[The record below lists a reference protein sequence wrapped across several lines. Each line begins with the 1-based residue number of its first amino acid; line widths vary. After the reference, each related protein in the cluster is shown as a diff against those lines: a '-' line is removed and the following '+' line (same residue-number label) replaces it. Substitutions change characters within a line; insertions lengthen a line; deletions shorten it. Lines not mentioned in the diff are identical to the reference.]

1 MGGVASGVVGAVGA
15 IGAGR
20 RARRAQRAAARRQ
33 RQAEARL
40 RNLENTRQNVINPYD
55 NVTDLS
61 GLASNLSGMITNPY
75 ANMGVATQAAEM
87 KAEEADIS
95 LANTLDTLR
104 ATGAGAGG
112 ATALAQ
118 AALKAKKGVASSI
131 EQQEANNEKLRAQGE
146 SQMQQLKMAEGQRM
160 QNIAISEGQR
170 VQSSISQG
178 RAFEFNAREQ
188 REQSRI
194 NRAAGLADRA
204 YAEKREADAARE
216 SARGQLFGAIGSI
229 AGSIGNP
236 FAAASGG

>member
-1 MGGVASGVVGAVGA
+1 
-15 IGAGR
+15 
-20 RARRAQRAAARRQ
+20 
-33 RQAEARL
+33 
-40 RNLENTRQNVINPYD
+40 
-55 NVTDLS
+55 
-61 GLASNLSGMITNPY
+61 
-75 ANMGVATQAAEM
+75 MGVATQAAEM

-236 FAAASGG
+236 FAAASGS